1 MSDRD
6 DDPER
11 ALGRGLGSSVL
22 RIPGVCPPVVVLV
35 FERSVLAWPESV
47 ARPKQKLSVCHPCRE
62 HKSRESCYWSPFPH
76 PVKLHVRSNQK
87 KRGATDHKPRLQIWS
102 QWVENWTNSN
112 DEANPLEGD
121 NRQWPSRGSTNVRC
135 EGRRDGRFD
144 LGQWIRFA
152 QKIL

>member
-11 ALGRGLGSSVL
+11 ALRRGLGSSVL

-35 FERSVLAWPESV
+35 CERSVLAWPESV

-76 PVKLHVRSNQK
+76 PVKLHARSNQK

-112 DEANPLEGD
+112 DEANLLEGD
-121 NRQWPSRGSTNVRC
+121 NRQWPSRG
-135 EGRRDGRFD
+135 
-144 LGQWIRFA
+144 
-152 QKIL
+152 